1 MLIKSGNEKK
11 VSSENDATDDD
22 LFILNDI
29 VRENSMINIRK
40 VAPMPLPL
48 SKPGDMCFW
57 RIAWSRNKTI
67 AAMNISNI
75 RNGDLIAAGS
85 DGRGGRV
92 KALRSPILLPIVC
105 ILDTF

>member
-48 SKPGDMCFW
+48 SKPGIIFSTLYGAGPMAGF
-57 RIAWSRNKTI
+57 
-67 AAMNISNI
+67 NIQ
-75 RNGDLIAAGS
+75 GVKLIFVFLQGTCVS
-85 DGRGGRV
+85 GGLPGPGT
-92 KALRSPILLPIVC
+92 KQLRP
-105 ILDTF
+105 